1 MLVLSQFDV
10 YWEYPIQTEGY
21 NLAMARGWESKSVEE
36 QIAEREES
44 KNTPKVNKLTAN
56 QREIQQKREQLLLM
70 RTKVLT
76 TLQTARNEIYRRQQ
90 EEALKHLDAELARIG
105 EPTV

>member
-44 KNTPKVNKLTAN
+44 KQAPKIEKLTVE
-56 QREIQQKREQLLLM
+56 QRAIQQKREQLNLL
-70 RTKVLT
+70 RTKTLA
-76 TLQTARNEIYRRQQ
+76 TLQSAKNELYRRQQ
-90 EEALKHLDAELARIG
+90 EEALKHLDAELARLG
-105 EPTV
+105 